1 MVGIAHQRLSEIKC
15 CHTQEI
21 LVIRFIGWRVVL
33 IAFVAVAI
41 VYFVHLGMQMVDNSN
56 RLPPNYDFFNNSRV
70 AWRQSGTFIMAAVQG
85 DFGTV
90 STRRGSIPVREI
102 LTDTYFN
109 SMGLLAAALGVSIA
123 IGLMAGFLAALS
135 KRFPLAFFVLILT
148 ILGIS
153 TPSFFAALLLQ
164 LGEKQWVRTFGYP
177 LVSVGGFGW
186 DLEHMLLPTLVLA
199 ARPVAYLTRS
209 TFLELHRIMSEDYI
223 RTAWAKGWSLRG
235 VLYYHTLRNM
245 AVPVLTAIGV
255 SLRFSLGSLP
265 VVEFFF
271 GWPGL
276 GDRLL
281 SAINAGQTPIVTTLA
296 LALGLTFI
304 VVNFLLDISYRL
316 IDPRLKET

>member
-1 MVGIAHQRLSEIKC
+1 M
-15 CHTQEI
+15 
-21 LVIRFIGWRVVL
+21 IRFIGWRVVL
-33 IAFVAVAI
+33 IALVTVAI
-41 VYFVHLGMQMVDNSN
+41 VYFVHLGMHMAGTSERVPA
-56 RLPPNYDFFNNSRV
+56 RYDFFDHSRV
-70 AWRQSGTFIMAAVQG
+70 AWRQSRTFIMEAVQG
-85 DFGTV
+85 DFGTID
-90 STRRGSIPVREI
+90 TRRGEISVRKI

-123 IGLMAGFLAALS
+123 IGLLAGSLAALS

-164 LGEKQWVRTFGYP
+164 LGEIRWVRTFGYP

-186 DLEHMLLPTLVLA
+186 DLQHMLLPTLVLA
-199 ARPVAYLTRS
+199 ARPVAYLTRT
-209 TFLELHRIMSEDYI
+209 TFLELNRIMAEDYI

-235 VLYYHTLRNM
+235 VLYYHSMRNM

-281 SAINAGQTPIVTTLA
+281 SAINAGQTPLVTILA

-304 VVNFLLDISYRL
+304 FVNFLLDISYRF

>member
-1 MVGIAHQRLSEIKC
+1 ML
-15 CHTQEI
+15 
-21 LVIRFIGWRVVL
+21 RFIGWRVLL
-33 IAFVAVAI
+33 IAFVAIAI
-41 VYFVHLGMQMVDNSN
+41 VFFVHVGMRMVGNSN
-56 RLPPNYDFFNNSRV
+56 SAQPNYDLLAHSRA
-70 AWRQSGTFIMAAVQG
+70 AWQQTRTFITDAVQG
-85 DFGTV
+85 DFGAI

-102 LTDTYFN
+102 LADTYFK
-109 SMGLLAAALGVSIA
+109 SMGLLVAALLVSAA
-123 IGLMAGFLAALS
+123 IGLTAGFLAALS
-135 KRFPLAFFVLILT
+135 KRVPLALFVLLLT

-164 LGEKQWVRTFGYP
+164 IGEIQWIRTFGYP

-186 DLEHMLLPTLVLA
+186 DWKHMLLPTLVLA

-209 TFLELHRIMSEDYI
+209 TFIALNRIMSEDYI
-223 RTAWAKGWSLRG
+223 RTAWAKGWHLRG
-235 VLYYHTLRNM
+235 VLHHHTLRNI
-245 AVPVLTAIGV
+245 AVPVLTAMGV

-281 SAINAGQTPIVTTLA
+281 SAIRAGQTPVVVTLA
-296 LALGLTFI
+296 LALGLTF
-304 VVNFLLDISYRL
+304 VSVNFLLDVVYRF

>member
-1 MVGIAHQRLSEIKC
+1 
-15 CHTQEI
+15 
-21 LVIRFIGWRVVL
+21 VIRFIAWRMLL

-41 VYFVHLGMQMVDNSN
+41 VYFVHLGMYMGGNSEGG
-56 RLPPNYDFFNNSRV
+56 RPNYDFFDHSRA
-70 AWRQSGTFIMAAVQG
+70 AWQQSRAFIANAVEG
-85 DFGTV
+85 DFGQIE
-90 STRRGSIPVREI
+90 TRRGLVPVREI
-102 LTDTYFN
+102 LADTYFN
-109 SMGLLAAALGVSIA
+109 SMGLLAAALVVSAA
-123 IGLMAGFLAALS
+123 IGLTAGFLASLS
-135 KRFPLAFFVLILT
+135 KNAPLTLFVLTLT

-164 LGEKQWVRTFGYP
+164 IGEIQWVRTLGYP

-186 DLEHMLLPTLVLA
+186 DIKHMLLPTLVLA
-199 ARPVAYLTRS
+199 ARPIAYLTRS
-209 TFLELHRIMSEDYI
+209 SFLSLNRIMAEDYI
-223 RTAWAKGWSLRG
+223 RTAWAKGWALRG
-235 VLYYHTLRNM
+235 VFYHHTLRNI

-281 SAINAGQTPIVTTLA
+281 SAINNGQTPVVATLA

-304 VVNFLLDISYRL
+304 AVNFLLDISYRF
-316 IDPRLKET
+316 IDPRLKEI